1 MLPEVFS
8 EARGQMDAH
17 QSAYIDKHVI
27 ILEANAQ
34 SLNYTPKMHL
44 FMKSLCF
51 FLVERIMLSEGVLRA
66 VLSALLVII
75 TVTSEGAIVGF
86 Y

>member
-1 MLPEVFS
+1 M
-8 EARGQMDAH
+8 ARGQMDAH
-17 QSAYIDKHVI
+17 QFAYIDKHVI

-44 FMKSLCF
+44 SMMSLMF
-51 FLVERIMLSEGVLRA
+51 FQGERIMLSEGIFRT

-75 TVTSEGAIVGF
+75 RVTTEEAIGF
-86 Y
+86 LISVWAPP